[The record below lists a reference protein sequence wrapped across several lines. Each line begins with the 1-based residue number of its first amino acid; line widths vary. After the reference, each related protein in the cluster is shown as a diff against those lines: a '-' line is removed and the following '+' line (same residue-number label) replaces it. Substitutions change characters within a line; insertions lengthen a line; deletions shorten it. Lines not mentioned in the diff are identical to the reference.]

1 MATVREKAVA
11 LNFCATYSP
20 SQKPPGLPQKPF
32 RATYIWSSII
42 QALET
47 QVEVKKRRH
56 NLKYHN
62 DCFIGSEAV
71 DVIFAHLVQNK
82 YFGDTEIPRGKVVR
96 VCQALM
102 DYKVFESVAT
112 NVFGKDKKRASFEDS
127 SCSLYRFTNVTTH
140 VGSQRDKG
148 PGRCTPQIYRRQDE
162 TGLFHNSPLNS
173 ESLENLWDNLS
184 LTPTDLPPVNATAG
198 LPQKV
203 LDEVW
208 QEQTIRRLLQIVELP
223 LLDSLLEG
231 RDLEHQASKREKE
244 KTMVVTSNY
253 LDREI
258 LKAFSDS
265 QADEWISAA
274 IDCLEYLPDQM
285 VVDVSRKLP
294 EQHEKVERWKQLLFD
309 TISRHYQ
316 DREPLFRNHFF
327 DIHTGIAELLVNG
340 KTEQALE
347 ATQLCLKLLHP
358 STREEFRRLLYFI
371 AVAADPS
378 EFKLQ
383 KEVENRMI
391 VKRTFSVAI
400 VNSKSLSKGK
410 TDLLILFLLDHQKD
424 VFKIP
429 GSLHK
434 MVSEKLATIQLGG
447 DPDKDTGYTFCQR
460 MDSREYNNTAQIAT
474 KKELWTLLKTIYENT
489 RLSSKEKRRLLGQ
502 FYKSHPDI
510 YIQYFGD
517 KATTVYT

>member
-1 MATVREKAVA
+1 MATVREKAMA
-11 LNFCATYSP
+11 LNFCANYSP
-20 SQKPPGLPQKPF
+20 SQKPPAPGLPRKPF

-42 QALET
+42 ECLET

-82 YFGDTEIPRGKVVR
+82 YFGDTELPRSKVVR

-102 DYKVFESVAT
+102 DYNVFEAVAT
-112 NVFGKDKKRASFEDS
+112 NVFGKDKQRTSFEDS
-127 SCSLYRFTNVTTH
+127 SCSLYRFTNVTSH
-140 VGSQRDKG
+140 MGVQRDKVN
-148 PGRCTPQIYRRQDE
+148 GRCTPQNYRRQNE
-162 TGLFHNSPLNS
+162 PGLFHNSPLNS
-173 ESLENLWDNLS
+173 DSLENLWDNLS
-184 LTPTDLPPVNATAG
+184 LTPTDLPPVNASAG

-203 LDEVW
+203 IDEVW
-208 QEQTIRRLLQIVELP
+208 QEQTIRRLLQLVELP
-223 LLDSLLEG
+223 LLDSLLERRDPAEG
-231 RDLEHQASKREKE
+231 RKHKE
-244 KTMVVTSNY
+244 NILVVTSNY

-265 QADEWISAA
+265 QTDEWISAA
-274 IDCLEYLPDQM
+274 IDCLDYLPDDM
-285 VVDVSRKLP
+285 VVDVSRTLP
-294 EQHEKVERWKQLLFD
+294 EQQDKLEHWKQLLFD

-316 DREPLFRNHFF
+316 DRGPLLMNHFF

-340 KTEQALE
+340 KTELALE
-347 ATQLCLKLLHP
+347 ATQLCLKLLDT
-358 STREEFRRLLYFI
+358 STREEFRRLLYFM

-378 EFKLQ
+378 EHKLQ

-391 VKRTFSVAI
+391 VKRMFSVAI
-400 VNSKSLSKGK
+400 VNSKYLSKGK
-410 TDLLILFLLDHQKD
+410 TDLLILFLLEHQKD

-434 MVSEKLATIQLGG
+434 MVSEKLAAMQHG
-447 DPDKDTGYTFCQR
+447 DPDKDLGHTFCQR
-460 MDSREYNNTAQIAT
+460 VDGREYDRSAQVTTNN
-474 KKELWTLLKTIYENT
+474 ELWTLLRTIYENT

-502 FYKSHPDI
+502 FYKSHPEI

-517 KATTVYT
+517 KAASVYT